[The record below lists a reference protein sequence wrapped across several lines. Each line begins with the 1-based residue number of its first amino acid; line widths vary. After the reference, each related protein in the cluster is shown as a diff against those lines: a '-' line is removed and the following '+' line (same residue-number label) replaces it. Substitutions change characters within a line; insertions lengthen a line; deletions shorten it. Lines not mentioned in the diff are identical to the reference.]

1 MFYHFISQ
9 TIFNRCAELW
19 VLYKYQK
26 IVTERMICHNFEK
39 NMGQVLHCNT
49 SFNSRLNRKCK
60 VQLMISLSKDRDI
73 QLLQHPLI
81 FILWLSNK
89 LLWGLVAAAEIC
101 WKISEILQAT
111 GIVNTSGPF
120 WGWLNH
126 WTSRSDVFWFWI
138 SCLLPSCRDL
148 CFWRL
153 QKQVLDFLLIM
164 YDLSTT

>member
-1 MFYHFISQ
+1 MFYHFISHN
-9 TIFNRCAELW
+9 IFNRCAELW

-111 GIVNTSGPF
+111 GIRE
-120 WGWLNH
+120 H
-126 WTSRSDVFWFWI
+126 IWTFLRVIKS
-138 SCLLPSCRDL
+138 
-148 CFWRL
+148 
-153 QKQVLDFLLIM
+153 LDFKKWCILVLNK
-164 YDLSTT
+164 LSFT